1 MQYLLPIGGQFDK
14 RFAGILTS
22 YKHYGIPAGIK
33 AGIPWAGD
41 NCAFSGFD
49 ANEFMNW
56 LPKLAPYRATCLFI
70 VVPDAPGNARKT
82 LDLWDEWAPQLADW
96 PLAFAA
102 QDGMENLDWPAT
114 MDITDYAYDNL
125 RLPDDTDDTDDNPD
139 DLEYGWEP
147 MKERYYREETPF
159 RCVFVGGSDAWKES
173 ETAAFI
179 IQEALAMQKHIHI
192 GRVNWERRYRHF
204 AHQPGAATFTCDG
217 TRTRAEGR
225 HRTLHA
231 WANYQAQLERYQT
244 ELRQLRLNL

>member
-1 MQYLLPIGGQFDK
+1 MQYLLPIGGKFDE

-82 LDLWDEWAPQLADW
+82 LDLWDEWAPQLDSW

-102 QDGMENLDWPAT
+102 QDGMEKLDWPTT
-114 MDITDYAYDNL
+114 MDDTEYAYHELD
-125 RLPDDTDDTDDNPD
+125 PDDDT
-139 DLEYGWEP
+139 EYGWID
-147 MKERYYREETPF
+147 MRERYYRTATPF
-159 RCVFVGGSDAWKES
+159 RCVFIGGSDAWKES

-231 WANYQAQLERYQT
+231 WANYQARLDRYKA